1 MFGRIGKAHEPNWM
15 GVSIQPADVDMT
27 GMSAFL
33 QGLTPSQ
40 SGVATSAVLLSR
52 KTMCFILVTVFFSKM
67 HKDIEI
73 LCRQGLDIGIKT
85 PILFDGDQEGHRTA

>member
-33 QGLTPSQ
+33 QGLQPSRIAWRLPQ
-40 SGVATSAVLLSR
+40 CCCRGKQCVLYW
-52 KTMCFILVTVFFSKM
+52 
-67 HKDIEI
+67 
-73 LCRQGLDIGIKT
+73 
-85 PILFDGDQEGHRTA
+85 